1 MKLNERQLPYL
12 ENALYEHFSNDGQR
26 LISPVEVLSIVDWQN
41 NEPDDAPCKSDVIY
55 KVYYGYDGPKN
66 EDCRGSIEF
75 VAHVHDTILED
86 LLLGWGDEL
95 CWPTKPEYLKSS
107 QFGWMLA
114 NARRSMTPGEF
125 TDFMYRL
132 RSNKTP
138 L

>member
-1 MKLNERQLPYL
+1 MKLNERQQAYL
-12 ENALYEHFSNDGQR
+12 ENALYDHFSNDEQR
-26 LISPVEVLSIVDWQN
+26 LISPVEVLSIVDWKH
-41 NEPDDAPCKSDVIY
+41 NEPEDAPCKSGVIY

-75 VAHVHDTILED
+75 VASVHENTLED

-95 CWPTKPEYLKSS
+95 HWPTKPEYLESS
-107 QFGWMLA
+107 KFGWLLA
-114 NARRSMTPGEF
+114 DKKRNLSPVEYEKFLREW
-125 TDFMYRL
+125 